1 MAIFTH
7 FRVGHRLL
15 LILAVM
21 AAVVA
26 VFIGGDLQR
35 TRHDLL
41 AAHEMVL
48 RGVTASAVAVV
59 NSYYDQER
67 KGLLTHDA
75 AQTQAKAAVRAMR
88 YDGTNGYMIVYQYD
102 GTNIVLLGDP
112 KREGHNRIQATDPD
126 GVPYI
131 RNFIST
137 AQAGGGVVFY
147 RYPRPDSPAPVRKM
161 SVCLPF
167 APWSWMIGSGVYID
181 DVDAAFRRAA
191 WHEIGIGAVAL
202 LLSGGL
208 VLAISRTI
216 SRPMRVITD
225 SMGALAAG
233 RLDVAVPFV
242 GQRHE
247 FGQLGDA
254 LAVFRDQAVRV
265 RRMQEEKAEAEAHA
279 RAERS
284 AAMRALADQ
293 FDASV
298 SEVVQTL
305 GQATAALEGAA
316 GGLVGSAANGSRQA
330 DAAAGSARA
339 ASENVTSVAEATAEL
354 THSIR
359 EISAQVARSSDVA
372 GSAVAEATAA
382 ADKMRRLAA
391 AADQI
396 GDVVGLIQSIAGQT
410 NLLALNATIE
420 AARAGEAGKG
430 FAVVASEVK
439 TLANRVAQATQEI
452 AMRVAA
458 MQAESA
464 ASADGMAHIAET
476 IGALGANASA
486 IAAAV
491 EQQAVATRDIAA
503 SVQRAASDT
512 SEVSSHVA
520 GLRGT
525 VSKTE
530 TAAAQVGSATA
541 SLAAAA
547 AALRTRV
554 SEFLAGVRAA

>member
-41 AAHEMVL
+41 ATHELVL
-48 RGVTASAVAVV
+48 RSVTASAAAVV
-59 NSYYDQER
+59 TSFYDQER

-75 AQTQAKAAVRAMR
+75 AQSQAKDALRAMR
-88 YDGTNGYMIVYQYD
+88 YDGTNGYIFVYQYD

-112 KREGHNRIQATDPD
+112 KREGHNRIQSTDPD
-126 GVPYI
+126 GVPYV

-147 RYPRPDSPAPVRKM
+147 RYPRPGSPAPIRKM

-167 APWSWMIGSGVYID
+167 APWGWVIGSGVYID

-191 WHEIGIGAVAL
+191 LREIGIGAAAL
-202 LLSGGL
+202 LLAGGL
-208 VLAISRTI
+208 ALAIGRTI
-216 SRPMRVITD
+216 SRPIGVITE
-225 SMGALAAG
+225 SMAALAAG
-233 RLDVAVPFV
+233 QLDVTVPFV

-247 FGQLGDA
+247 FGQLGGA
-254 LAVFRDQAVRV
+254 LAVFRDQAMRM

-279 RAERS
+279 RAERG
-284 AAMRALADQ
+284 AAMRALADR

-305 GQATAALEGAA
+305 GRATEALESAA
-316 GGLVGSAANGSRQA
+316 GGLVGSAASGSHQA
-330 DAAAGSARA
+330 DAAAGSAQA
-339 ASENVTSVAEATAEL
+339 ASDNVTNVADATAEL
-354 THSIR
+354 TNSIR
-359 EISAQVARSSDVA
+359 EISAQVARSSEVA
-372 GSAVAEATAA
+372 AAAVAEATAA

-391 AADQI
+391 AADQV

-452 AMRVAA
+452 ATRVAA

-491 EQQAVATRDIAA
+491 EQQAAATRDIAA
-503 SVQRAASDT
+503 SVQRAASGT
-512 SEVSSHVA
+512 SDVSSHVA
-520 GLRGT
+520 GLRET
-525 VSKTE
+525 VSKTDA
-530 TAAAQVGSATA
+530 AAAQVGSATV
-541 SLAAAA
+541 SVSAAAG
-547 AALRTRV
+547 ALRTRV
-554 SEFLAGVRAA
+554 NEFLAGVRAA